1 MPYETV
7 YELAES
13 DLADLHECYRSYAW
27 WDDRTLEDVRT
38 ALENTDV
45 VAGLRDED
53 TGELVAA
60 GRVLTDFVY
69 YGKIYDVI
77 VAESHRGDGLGRDLL
92 DAIVSHPDL
101 ADVDVL
107 TLDCREGLVPFY
119 EDCGFERHEMIAD
132 LPDGGEE
139 DLVPMRYVGSGSE
152 TGSESDSASA

>member
-7 YELAES
+7 YELTDS
-13 DLADLHECYRSYAW
+13 DLADLHERYRNYAW
-27 WDDRTLEDVRT
+27 WDDRSLEDVRT

-45 VAGLRDED
+45 VAGLRDER

-77 VAESHRGDGLGRDLL
+77 VAESHRGEGLGRDLL
-92 DAIVSHPDL
+92 EAIVSHPDL
-101 ADVDVL
+101 ENLEVL

-119 EDCGFERHEMIAD
+119 EDCGFERHEMIAE

-139 DLVPMRYVGSGSE
+139 DLVPMRYVGSEGD
-152 TGSESDSASA
+152 SESA